1 MKKDKFLVLRNF
13 TVEPIFSEV
22 EEKLINKKIKP
33 IFEISGYENAYLSLL
48 NSKKKLDEYKGCI
61 LILSIDSFFQGKK
74 RINTKIIKQ
83 EIKNQYENIIDI
95 LIKKKIKKIF
105 VFYF

>member
-61 LILSIDSFFQGKK
+61 LILSIDLCYSVPLG
-74 RINTKIIKQ
+74 IKSAQ
-83 EIKNQYENIIDI
+83 VSTTLYYPLLLSI
-95 LIKKKIKKIF
+95 L
-105 VFYF
+105 VYSLLSLSWT

>member
-48 NSKKKLDEYKGCI
+48 NSKK
-61 LILSIDSFFQGKK
+61 
-74 RINTKIIKQ
+74 N
-83 EIKNQYENIIDI
+83 
-95 LIKKKIKKIF
+95 
-105 VFYF
+105 